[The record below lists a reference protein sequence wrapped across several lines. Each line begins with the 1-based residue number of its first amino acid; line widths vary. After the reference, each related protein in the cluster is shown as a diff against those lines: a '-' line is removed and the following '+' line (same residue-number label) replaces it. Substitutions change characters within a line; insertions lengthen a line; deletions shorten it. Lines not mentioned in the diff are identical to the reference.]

1 MIACHFHESK
11 GTVIFMKARELSPGQ
26 TGYMKFNVSIIIYYI
41 SIVADKLNICVH
53 ATTKT
58 TPYQLVFGQP
68 PHSSPFPGTTKGI
81 VMEEAVSDILGA
93 VHMCSLYLYKNTC
106 RLLQGTLFL
115 WSLIFCTHR
124 CIFCE
129 AEIDSLTKEL

>member
-1 MIACHFHESK
+1 M
-11 GTVIFMKARELSPGQ
+11 
-26 TGYMKFNVSIIIYYI
+26 IIII
-41 SIVADKLNICVH
+41 ADKLNTCMH

-93 VHMCSLYLYKNTC
+93 VHMCSLYLYKKK
-106 RLLQGTLFL
+106 LVDFYKAHFV
-115 WSLIFCTHR
+115 FCG
-124 CIFCE
+124 
-129 AEIDSLTKEL
+129 L